1 VKRVSKAGSSSNHHC
16 HHSSDI
22 PNKDPVCGMQVK
34 QDSPHT
40 YMHNDISY
48 FFCCAG
54 CLNKFSAN
62 PEKYLNDKEPPAAT
76 SINISSS
83 HSSGYFCPMCPEVHS
98 EVPDDCPVCGM
109 SLESVVPE
117 GLANRTEYTCPM
129 HPEIIQD
136 EPGDCPICGMAL
148 ESVSVPVEEDNSELK
163 EMMLRF
169 WVCIA
174 LALPVLVIAM
184 TNDMTDLFSGVT
196 SQFNLL
202 LIQFLLATPVVLW
215 GAWPFFLRGW
225 KSFLTLRL
233 NMFSLISLGVGIAWI
248 YSVIAL
254 FFPTVFPDAMRMEDG
269 IVHVYFE
276 SAAIITVLVLLG
288 QVLELKARSRTN
300 EAIKLLLNLSPD
312 TARLVVSDGVEKDVP
327 IADIQVDDD
336 IRVRPGEKIPVDGEL
351 INGASSV
358 DESMMSGE
366 PVPVRKHIGDS
377 VIGGTI
383 NGNGSFVFKATR
395 VGRDTLLSRIVMMV
409 SQAQRSRAPIQ
420 RLADSIAAW
429 FVPIVITISILTMI
443 CWMLWGPEP
452 KLAYALVNSVAV
464 LIIACPCALGLATP
478 ISIMVGTGR
487 GAISGVL
494 IKNAES
500 LEIMEKVDT
509 IVVDKTGTLTEGKPV
524 MEKIITLGDMNENTL
539 LQYAASLEVN
549 SEHPL
554 SYAIV
559 NAANEMGLELSPVS
573 DFNYEPG
580 KGIAGNVDGHKIAI
594 GNKILMD
601 DLTLNIESITDQV
614 DELSNAGKA
623 IMYVAI
629 DNELSG
635 ILGVTDPV
643 KETAIEAVKMLHKQG
658 LNIVMLTGDQKRTA
672 QRVASILNIDE
683 VYSEVLPEHK
693 AEIIRQLQSTGKIV
707 AMAGDGINDAPA
719 LAQANV
725 GIAMGTGADIAIES
739 ASVTLIKG
747 DLRGIVRAL
756 RLSKV
761 TMKNIRQNLFFAFI
775 YNSLGVPVA
784 AGILFPFFG
793 ILLSPM
799 IAAAAMSLSSVS
811 VIANA
816 LRLRKVEL

>member
-1 VKRVSKAGSSSNHHC
+1 MSKAGSSSNHHC

-761 TMKNIRQNLFFAFI
+761 TMKNIRQNLFFCL
-775 YNSLGVPVA
+775 YL
-784 AGILFPFFG
+784 
-793 ILLSPM
+793 
-799 IAAAAMSLSSVS
+799 
-811 VIANA
+811 
-816 LRLRKVEL
+816 

>member
-1 VKRVSKAGSSSNHHC
+1 MKRVSKAGSSSNHHC

>member
-1 VKRVSKAGSSSNHHC
+1 VSKAGSSSNHDC
-16 HHSSDI
+16 HHNSDI

-40 YMHNDISY
+40 FIHNDIFY

-54 CLNKFSAN
+54 CLNKFSSN
-62 PEKYLNDKEPPAAT
+62 PEKYLNDNDPPAST

-117 GLANRTEYTCPM
+117 SLANRTQYTCPM

-148 ESVSVPVEEDNSELK
+148 ESVSVPLEEDNSELRV
-163 EMMLRF
+163 MMLRF
-169 WVCIA
+169 WVCMA
-174 LALPVLVIAM
+174 LALPVLTIAM

-202 LIQFLLATPVVLW
+202 FIQFLLATPVVLW

-327 IADIQVDDD
+327 IADIQVDDY

-351 INGASSV
+351 INGVSSV

-366 PVPVRKHIGDS
+366 PVPVRKHIGDP

-383 NGNGSFVFKATR
+383 NGSGSFVFKATR
-395 VGRDTLLSRIVMMV
+395 VGRDTLLSKIVMMV

-559 NAANEMGLELSPVS
+559 NAAKDIGLGLFPVS

-580 KGIAGNVDGHKIAI
+580 KGIIGNVDRHKIAI
-594 GNKILMD
+594 GNKALMD
-601 DLTLNIESITDQV
+601 DLTLNIESITGQV
-614 DELSNAGKA
+614 DKLSSEGKA
-623 IMYVAI
+623 IMFVAI
-629 DNELSG
+629 DNQLSG
-635 ILGVTDPV
+635 ILGVTDPI
-643 KETAIEAVKMLHKQG
+643 KETAIEAVKLLHKQG

-672 QRVASILNIDE
+672 QRVASSLGIDE
-683 VYSEVLPEHK
+683 VYSEVLPDQK
-693 AEIIRQLQSTGKIV
+693 AEIIRQLQSKGKIV

-725 GIAMGTGADIAIES
+725 GIAMGTGTDIAIES

-747 DLRGIVRAL
+747 DLRGIVRVL
-756 RLSKV
+756 RLSKA

-784 AGILFPFFG
+784 AGILFPIFG

>member
-1 VKRVSKAGSSSNHHC
+1 MSKAGSSSNHHC

>member
-1 VKRVSKAGSSSNHHC
+1 
-16 HHSSDI
+16 
-22 PNKDPVCGMQVK
+22 
-34 QDSPHT
+34 
-40 YMHNDISY
+40 
-48 FFCCAG
+48 
-54 CLNKFSAN
+54 
-62 PEKYLNDKEPPAAT
+62 
-76 SINISSS
+76 
-83 HSSGYFCPMCPEVHS
+83 
-98 EVPDDCPVCGM
+98 
-109 SLESVVPE
+109 
-117 GLANRTEYTCPM
+117 
-129 HPEIIQD
+129 
-136 EPGDCPICGMAL
+136 
-148 ESVSVPVEEDNSELK
+148 
-163 EMMLRF
+163 
-169 WVCIA
+169 
-174 LALPVLVIAM
+174 
-184 TNDMTDLFSGVT
+184 
-196 SQFNLL
+196 
-202 LIQFLLATPVVLW
+202 
-215 GAWPFFLRGW
+215 
-225 KSFLTLRL
+225 
-233 NMFSLISLGVGIAWI
+233 
-248 YSVIAL
+248 
-254 FFPTVFPDAMRMEDG
+254 
-269 IVHVYFE
+269 
-276 SAAIITVLVLLG
+276 
-288 QVLELKARSRTN
+288 
-300 EAIKLLLNLSPD
+300 
-312 TARLVVSDGVEKDVP
+312 
-327 IADIQVDDD
+327 
-336 IRVRPGEKIPVDGEL
+336 
-351 INGASSV
+351 
-358 DESMMSGE
+358 
-366 PVPVRKHIGDS
+366 
-377 VIGGTI
+377 
-383 NGNGSFVFKATR
+383 
-395 VGRDTLLSRIVMMV
+395 
-409 SQAQRSRAPIQ
+409 
-420 RLADSIAAW
+420 
-429 FVPIVITISILTMI
+429 
-443 CWMLWGPEP
+443 
-452 KLAYALVNSVAV
+452 
-464 LIIACPCALGLATP
+464 
-478 ISIMVGTGR
+478 
-487 GAISGVL
+487 
-494 IKNAES
+494 
-500 LEIMEKVDT
+500 MEKVDT

-775 YNSLGVPVA
+775 YNSLGGA
-784 AGILFPFFG
+784 CGGRYIISFFWHF
-793 ILLSPM
+793 I
-799 IAAAAMSLSSVS
+799 IANDCRCCDEPQFSLSY
-811 VIANA
+811 
-816 LRLRKVEL
+816 R

>member
-1 VKRVSKAGSSSNHHC
+1 MSKADSSSKHHC
-16 HHSSDI
+16 HHNSDI
-22 PNKDPVCGMQVK
+22 PHKDPVCGMQVSD
-34 QDSPHT
+34 DSPHLFKYNEST
-40 YMHNDISY
+40 FY
-48 FFCCAG
+48 FCCSG
-54 CLNKFSAN
+54 CLNKFSTS
-62 PEKYLNDKEPPAAT
+62 PDTYLSVDRSENLT
-76 SINISSS
+76 SKPISSS
-83 HSSGYFCPMCPEVHS
+83 HTSGYICPMCPEVHS
-98 EVPDDCPVCGM
+98 NTPDDCPVCGM
-109 SLESVVPE
+109 SLEPALPVGMVT
-117 GLANRTEYTCPM
+117 RTQYTCPM
-129 HPEIIQD
+129 HPEINQ
-136 EPGDCPICGMAL
+136 EGPGDCPICGMTL
-148 ESVSVPVEEDNSELK
+148 EPVSVPVEEDNSELRV
-163 EMMLRF
+163 MMLRF
-169 WVCIA
+169 WVCMT
-174 LALPVLVIAM
+174 LALPVLSIAM
-184 TNDMTDLFSGVT
+184 INDMTDLFSSVT

-202 LIQFLLATPVVLW
+202 FIEFLLATPVVFW

-254 FFPTVFPDAMRMEDG
+254 FFPSLFPDAMRMEDG

-312 TARLVVSDGVEKDVP
+312 TARLVGSDEVEKDVP
-327 IADIQVDDD
+327 ISDIQLGDF

-351 INGASSV
+351 TNGASSV

-366 PVPVRKHIGDS
+366 PVPVRKQTGDQ

-395 VGRDTLLSRIVMMV
+395 VGKDTLLSRIVMMV
-409 SQAQRSRAPIQ
+409 SEAQRSRAPIQ

-429 FVPIVITISILTMI
+429 FVPIVITISILTMTG
-443 CWMLWGPEP
+443 WLLWGPEP
-452 KLAYALVNSVAV
+452 RLAYALVNSVAV

-487 GAISGVL
+487 GATSGVL

-509 IVVDKTGTLTEGKPV
+509 IVVDKTGTLTEGRPV
-524 MEKIITLGDMNENTL
+524 MKKIITLGDMNENIL
-539 LQYAASLEVN
+539 LQYAASLEIN

-554 SYAIV
+554 SNAIV
-559 NAANEMGLELSPVS
+559 NAAKEMELELPPVS
-573 DFNYEPG
+573 DFKYEPG
-580 KGIAGNVDGHKIAI
+580 KGIIGTVDGHKIAI
-594 GNKILMD
+594 GNKALME
-601 DLTLNIESITDQV
+601 DLSLNIDSITGQAE
-614 DELSNAGKA
+614 ELSNEGKA
-623 IMYVAI
+623 IMFVAV

-635 ILGVTDPV
+635 ILGVIDPV

-672 QRVASILNIDE
+672 KRVASSLDIDE
-683 VYSEVLPEHK
+683 VYSEVLPDQK
-693 AEIIRQLQSTGKIV
+693 AKIIRELQSRGRHV

-725 GIAMGTGADIAIES
+725 GIAMGTGTDIAIES
-739 ASVTLIKG
+739 AGVTLIKG
-747 DLRGIVRAL
+747 DLRGIVRAI
-756 RLSKV
+756 RLSKA

-784 AGILFPFFG
+784 AGILYPVFG

-799 IAAAAMSLSSVS
+799 IAAAAMSFSSVS